1 MEVRTSIESNSVFF
15 RKNPAADAIL
25 VEQGR
30 PVGVCDLS
38 GLAVVEK
45 HVVNRDPKSNLPP
58 KVKYWWET
66 KDDHGKRVK
75 LCSVAAVN
83 SWAAS
88 QRLQN
93 SYTPPSVDPVAALQ
107 VAPGVVQ
114 VDIHHNFV
122 VSPPASKM
130 SLKRGGVFTPP
141 QHSLDTVHASKRA
154 KGLQGKLH

>member
-1 MEVRTSIESNSVFF
+1 M
-15 RKNPAADAIL
+15 
-25 VEQGR
+25 
-30 PVGVCDLS
+30 
-38 GLAVVEK
+38 EK
-45 HVVNRDPKSNLPP
+45 HVVIRDPKSHLPP

-141 QHSLDTVHASKRA
+141 HLRTTLQHSLDTVHASKRA